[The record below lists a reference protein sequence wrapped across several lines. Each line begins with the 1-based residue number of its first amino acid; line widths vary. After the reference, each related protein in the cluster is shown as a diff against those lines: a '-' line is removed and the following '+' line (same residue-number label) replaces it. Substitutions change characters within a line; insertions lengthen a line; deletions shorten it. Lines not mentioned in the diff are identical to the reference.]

1 MRFGNAPPPPGT
13 RHPPRSPRPGKAA
26 PDAKLKREL
35 FGSRRIPRGWLRI
48 VGDLDRALGMLALG
62 NPTRV
67 SRIVVTGRLG
77 SGGRDGLQ
85 VHGADHPVAGV
96 LRKADARARASCRI
110 CGRRTHC
117 PPGMPSGGGYC
128 PQHVAAVWLLWLA
141 SKNAEPTKSSGRGL
155 FGSAASDGGLRVP
168 RDLVDMWLA
177 RDTAATA
184 MAVRHALAG
193 EATTVALDSFDAA
206 AFLAWIKPLVPSL
219 KRIQSEQER
228 GLVQVQ

>member
-1 MRFGNAPPPPGT
+1 MRFANRSSSPWAGP
-13 RHPPRSPRPGKAA
+13 HPRSPTHGKAG
-26 PDAKLKREL
+26 PGAKLKRKL
-35 FGSRRIPRGWLRI
+35 LGSGPIPRGWQDI
-48 VGDLDRALGMLALG
+48 VRELDRGLTMLAITNPARISETMVIGQLG
-62 NPTRV
+62 AD
-67 SRIVVTGRLG
+67 
-77 SGGRDGLQ
+77 GRDGLQ
-85 VHGADHPVAGV
+85 VHGADHVVAGV
-96 LRKADARARASCRI
+96 LRKADARAQASCRI
-110 CGRRTHC
+110 CGRRTHR

-128 PQHVAAVWLLWLA
+128 PQHVAAAWLLWLA
-141 SKNAEPTKSSGRGL
+141 SQNAEPTKSSGRGL

-228 GLVQVQ
+228 GFVQVQ